1 MHADSSLLFLLL
13 FPRLPLKHTGSNCQQ
28 IFLEA
33 SAERRRNEERVC
45 QRWTGWAF
53 FLSLSSPIHLL
64 LSKFPNST
72 VFSSNNNKIVSHNR
86 ANYLSNPI
94 PSPWIKPISS
104 IFKKEKK
111 GRNKFNS
118 NGRLSRR
125 IKASLMRSKKIAS
138 AISRLKATCHL
149 YPEG

>member
-45 QRWTGWAF
+45 QDELSFSLFPLQFTF
-53 FLSLSSPIHLL
+53 SFLNFQIRPCFRRIITRSFPTIVQIIYRIQSLHRGLNL
-64 LSKFPNST
+64 FL
-72 VFSSNNNKIVSHNR
+72 R
-86 ANYLSNPI
+86 YLKKKRKGGTNLI
-94 PSPWIKPISS
+94 PMAVY
-104 IFKKEKK
+104 
-111 GRNKFNS
+111 R
-118 NGRLSRR
+118 RR

-138 AISRLKATCHL
+138 AISRLKVTCHL

>member
-1 MHADSSLLFLLL
+1 MNF
-13 FPRLPLKHTGSNCQQ
+13 
-28 IFLEA
+28 
-33 SAERRRNEERVC
+33 
-45 QRWTGWAF
+45 
-53 FLSLSSPIHLL
+53 LSSPIHLL

-72 VFSSNNNKIVSHNR
+72 VFSSNNNKIVSRNR

-118 NGRLSRR
+118 NGRLSE
-125 IKASLMRSKKIAS
+125 A
-138 AISRLKATCHL
+138 H
-149 YPEG
+149 